1 MPLRRSL
8 RPHLLLAL
16 SLLFSL
22 PVSSQSPGV
31 ADLEPRYRTWL
42 EDVALL
48 MSPKEKA
55 VFLALKKDYQR
66 DTFMRRFW
74 EVRDPF
80 PQTPQNELKDR
91 WEQRVALA
99 RERFGGVTDDRAR
112 MLLFNGEPAEVLPV
126 HCEELMPLE
135 IWSYPGTDRIR
146 SAFTL
151 VFIAHGRANY
161 KLWYPNDGLSPL
173 LGGNMRVSPDNVTH
187 GFQQIDEICSRGED
201 ITSRLAEALDWRQ
214 VETSQKLIPKP
225 GEEWL
230 ATFSSYGTDLP
241 EGAATFPAQVDLS
254 FPGRFGS
261 RTVVQAL
268 VSVPREAV
276 KPERIEGSPVN
287 SYVFTVDGEVL
298 SKDELFEHFRYRFAL
313 PEAEVAA
320 MPGAKIPLVFQRFLR
335 PGSYSLVLKIEDTA
349 GKSYFREQRELEVP
363 IVTAAAPEA
372 QPASTATA
380 ATAASAPAA
389 ALAEAN
395 STLATAVPSGGTPG
409 TAGSPATDEQMLRLL
424 PPPPG
429 LITGKARM
437 EAIAAGNGI
446 ARVTFE
452 LDGKPIL
459 TKSKPP
465 FSVEL
470 NLGAQPRIHTLKALA
485 LDTDGKKVAEDQIE
499 LNTGPHRFAVRLV
512 EPQPGKTYKASLRA
526 QAQVDV
532 PEGDKLDR
540 VEIFL
545 NDNRVAT
552 LYQPPFTQPIL
563 LPQRKDVTWVR
574 AVAYLADGNST
585 ESTVLVN
592 APELTGHLD
601 VQFVELYTSVVD
613 GRGRPVEGLKK
624 EDFKV
629 AEDGAPQLVR
639 RFELVKD
646 VPIYAGILLDTSAS
660 MSEASKLDEAVKGAL
675 RFFQKVITPKDR
687 ASVITFNSQP
697 TLAVRFTNDEA
708 VLAGGLAGLKADG
721 NTALYDSII
730 YSLYYFGGIK
740 GKRAIILL
748 SDGKD
753 EGSHYSYADAL
764 EYARRSGV
772 AIYTVGINLS
782 RQDADVR
789 LKLSRL
795 SDETGGRVFMIEKA
809 SELERV
815 YDIIQGELR
824 SQYLLAYQSNKER
837 EPGDAEK
844 FRSVEVKVA
853 RPGLEAKT
861 LRGYY
866 P

>member
-1 MPLRRSL
+1 MSVLPHCSL
-8 RPHLLLAL
+8 RPVLLLILVLA
-16 SLLFSL
+16 S
-22 PVSSQSPGV
+22 PVLAAAQTPPD
-31 ADLEPRYRTWL
+31 DLAPRYRTWL

-48 MSPKEKA
+48 ISPKEKA

-66 DTFMRRFW
+66 DTFIRKFW
-74 EVRDPF
+74 QVRDPF
-80 PQTPQNELKDR
+80 PQTPQNELEER
-91 WEQRVALA
+91 WEQRIAIA
-99 RERFGGVTDDRAR
+99 RERFGSVSDDRAR
-112 MLLFNGEPAEVLPV
+112 MLLFNGEPAEVFPV
-126 HCEELMPLE
+126 HCDVLMPLE
-135 IWSYPGTDRIR
+135 IWSYSGTERIR
-146 SAFTL
+146 SSFTL
-151 VFIAHGRANY
+151 VFIAHGRSSY
-161 KLWYPNDGLSPL
+161 KLWYPNDGLEPL
-173 LGGNMRVSPDNVTH
+173 LSGGTRVPADNPTR
-187 GFQQIDEICSRGED
+187 GYQAIGELCSRGED
-201 ITSRLAEALDWRQ
+201 ISARLAEALDWRQ
-214 VETSQKLIPKP
+214 IETSQKLIPKP

-230 ATFSSYGTDLP
+230 STFSSYGTDLP

-268 VSVPREAV
+268 VTVPREAV
-276 KPERIEGSPVN
+276 KPERIEGSSTA

-298 SKDELFEHFRYRFAL
+298 NKDELFEHFRYRFAL
-313 PEAEVAA
+313 PESEVAA
-320 MPGAKIPLVFQRFLR
+320 GPGGKIPLVFQRFLR

-363 IVTAAAPEA
+363 VVTTVASEAPSAVPAAPG
-372 QPASTATA
+372 TT
-380 ATAASAPAA
+380 APAA

-395 STLATAVPSGGTPG
+395 ATLATAAPS
-409 TAGSPATDEQMLRLL
+409 GSPASSGVAEEQTLRLL

-429 LITGKARM
+429 LITGKARV
-437 EAIAAGNGI
+437 EALAAGAGI
-446 ARVTFE
+446 AKVSFE
-452 LDGKPIL
+452 LDGKPVL
-459 TKSKPP
+459 TKGRPP

-470 NLGAQPRIHTLKALA
+470 NLGAQPRVHTLKALA
-485 LDTDGKKVAEDQIE
+485 LDGAGKRVAEDQIE
-499 LNTGPHRFAVRLV
+499 LNAGPHRFAVRLV
-512 EPQPGKTYKASLRA
+512 EPQTGKTYKSSLRA

-545 NDNRVAT
+545 NDDRVAT

-574 AVAYLADGNST
+574 AVAYLDDGNST

-592 APELTGHLD
+592 APELTGHMD

-613 GRGRPVEGLKK
+613 GKGHPVQGLKK
-624 EDFKV
+624 EDFSV
-629 AEDGAPQLVR
+629 VEDGARQQVR

-687 ASVITFNSQP
+687 ASVITFNGQP
-697 TLAVRFTNDEA
+697 TLAVRFTNDET

-740 GKRAIILL
+740 GKRAIVLL

-753 EGSHYSYADAL
+753 EGSHYSFGDAL

-772 AIYTVGINLS
+772 SIYTVGINLS
-782 RQDADVR
+782 SQDADVR

-795 SDETGGRVFMIEKA
+795 ADETGGRAFLIQRA
-809 SELERV
+809 NELERI
-815 YDIIQGELR
+815 YDIIQAELR

-844 FRSVEVKVA
+844 FRTVEVKIA

>member
-1 MPLRRSL
+1 MLFRRS
-8 RPHLLLAL
+8 RLLLAL
-16 SLLFSL
+16 CLVFFSFASL
-22 PVSSQSPGV
+22 PALGQPPDA
-31 ADLEPRYRTWL
+31 ADLAPRYRTWL

-48 MSPKEKA
+48 ISPKEKA

-66 DTFMRRFW
+66 DTFMRKFW
-74 EVRDPF
+74 QVRDPF
-80 PQTPQNELKDR
+80 PQTPQNELEER
-91 WEQRVALA
+91 WEQRVAIA
-99 RERFGGVTDDRAR
+99 RERFGGLSDDRAR
-112 MLLFNGEPAEVLPV
+112 MLLFNGEPAEVFPV
-126 HCEELMPLE
+126 HCEELLPLE
-135 IWSYPGTDRIR
+135 IWSYPGTERIR
-146 SAFTL
+146 GAFTL
-151 VFIAHGRANY
+151 AFIAYGRSNY
-161 KLWYPNDGLSPL
+161 KLWYPNDGLTPL
-173 LGGNMRVSPDNVTH
+173 LSGDMRVPRDNPTQ
-187 GFQQIDEICSRGED
+187 GFQAIAELCSRGED
-201 ITSRLAEALDWRQ
+201 IAARLAEALDWRH
-214 VETSQKLIPKP
+214 VETTQKLIPKP

-230 ATFSSYGTDLP
+230 ATFSSFGTDLP
-241 EGAATFPAQVDLS
+241 EGAATFPAQVDYS
-254 FPGRFGS
+254 FPGRFGT

-268 VSVPREAV
+268 VTVPREAV
-276 KPERIEGSPVN
+276 KLERIEGSPTA

-298 SKDELFEHFRYRFAL
+298 NKDELFEHFRYRFAL

-320 MPGAKIPLVFQRFLR
+320 GPAGKIPLVFQRFLR

-363 IVTAAAPEA
+363 VVTTVASEAPPT
-372 QPASTATA
+372 PATT
-380 ATAASAPAA
+380 APAA

-395 STLATAVPSGGTPG
+395 STLATAVPSGAQG
-409 TAGSPATDEQMLRLL
+409 APANTGVEEQTLRLL

-429 LITGKARM
+429 LITGKARL
-437 EAIAAGNGI
+437 EALATGAGI
-446 ARVTFE
+446 AKVTFE
-452 LDGKPIL
+452 LDGKPVL
-459 TKSKPP
+459 TKGRPP
-465 FSVEL
+465 YSVEL
-470 NLGAQPRIHTLKALA
+470 NLGIQPRIHTLKALA
-485 LDTDGKKVAEDQIE
+485 LDAAGKKVAEDQIE
-499 LNTGPHRFAVRLV
+499 LNAGPHRFAVRLV
-512 EPQPGKTYKASLRA
+512 EPQTGKTYKASLRA

-540 VEIFL
+540 VEFFL
-545 NDNRVAT
+545 NNDRVAT

-563 LPQRKDVTWVR
+563 LPQRKDITWVR
-574 AVAYLADGNST
+574 AVAYLDDGNST

-592 APELTGHLD
+592 APELTGHTD

-613 GRGRPVEGLKK
+613 GKGRPVVGLKK
-624 EDFKV
+624 EDFSV
-629 AEDGAPQLVR
+629 AEDGARQQVR

-697 TLAVRFTNDEA
+697 TLAVRFTNDET

-753 EGSHYSYADAL
+753 EGSHYSYTDAL

-809 SELERV
+809 SELERI
-815 YDIIQGELR
+815 YDIIQTELR
-824 SQYLLAYQSNKER
+824 SQYLLAYQSSKER

-844 FRSVEVKVA
+844 FRTVEVKVA
-853 RPGLEAKT
+853 HPGMEAKT